1 MVSPLYQVEKTCPI
15 CEKAFTVTKTR
26 GQMIP
31 VKTDTDFCTHY
42 KDLNPYYYAIWLC
55 PHCGFAAHEDRFFTL
70 LESQREKLKQFL
82 SGRQVNL
89 DFSGA
94 RTWEQAVT
102 SHKLAIYYANMVSL
116 PASHVASLTLRL
128 AWLYREKEQSAEEQD
143 MLQKAIDAYKAAFL
157 KEKMP
162 IGGNLS
168 EITLTYLIGE
178 LLRRVGSYEEALSY
192 LGRVVSNPQ
201 AKNEKRILDL
211 AREAWHEARDAKKT
225 PDAGQDTA
233 E

>member
-1 MVSPLYQVEKTCPI
+1 M
-15 CEKAFTVTKTR
+15 
-26 GQMIP
+26 
-31 VKTDTDFCTHY
+31 
-42 KDLNPYYYAIWLC
+42 
-55 PHCGFAAHEDRFFTL
+55 
-70 LESQREKLKQFL
+70 
-82 SGRQVNL
+82 
-89 DFSGA
+89 
-94 RTWEQAVT
+94 
-102 SHKLAIYYANMVSL
+102 
-116 PASHVASLTLRL
+116 ASLTLRL
-128 AWLYREKEQSAEEQD
+128 AWLYREKEMVAEEQD

-168 EITLTYLIGE
+168 EVTLTYLIGE
-178 LLRRVGSYEEALSY
+178 LLRRVGNLDEALSY

-211 AREAWHEARDAKKT
+211 AREAWHAARDAKKT